1 MSVPNKKKKKMPS
14 AVIRGACVAVQ
25 DQLYSVAVSLTD
37 GDAIYSYFSPGKR
50 PTVCWGMCQPLCVLC
65 AGHFSSHKF
74 GRRFS

>member
-1 MSVPNKKKKKMPS
+1 MPS

-50 PTVCWGMCQPLCVLC
+50 PTVC
-65 AGHFSSHKF
+65 
-74 GRRFS
+74 